1 MYNNLSEYETSVK
14 QSAEE
19 RLFFMRNINRES
31 NDIKTVLSNLYE
43 KGYNIIR
50 QWRKMK
56 DGDDSEFLNERW
68 VSQHIDFIVDSY
80 NALNEEL
87 YSSSNVGGNS
97 RSYSLSPESALKS
110 KIPQRLF

>member
-68 VSQHIDFIVDSY
+68 VSQHID
-80 NALNEEL
+80 LNEEN

-97 RSYSLSPESALKS
+97 RTYSMSPESALKS

>member
-1 MYNNLSEYETSVK
+1 MYNNLSEYKTFII

-19 RLFFMRNINRES
+19 RLFFMKNVNRES

-43 KGYNIIR
+43 KGYNIIW

-56 DGDDSEFLNERW
+56 DAMEFLNGTW
-68 VSQHIDFIVDSY
+68 VNQHIDFIVDSY